1 MKKIC
6 KKLGIKF
13 EKINMFPTHFK
24 NNVQPN
30 SSFTEL
36 FRSKKK
42 TKFRLINMKNIYSLI
57 FPKKKIP
64 REYFKIYKSVE
75 KNSY

>member
-1 MKKIC
+1 
-6 KKLGIKF
+6 
-13 EKINMFPTHFK
+13 MFNQIHHLQ
-24 NNVQPN
+24 NYLEV
-30 SSFTEL
+30 
-36 FRSKKK
+36 KK